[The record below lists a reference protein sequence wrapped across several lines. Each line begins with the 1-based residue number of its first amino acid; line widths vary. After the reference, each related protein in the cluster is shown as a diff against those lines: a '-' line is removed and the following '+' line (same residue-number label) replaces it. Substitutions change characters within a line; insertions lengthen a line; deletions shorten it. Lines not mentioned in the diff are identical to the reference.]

1 MVIQEI
7 ALEELT
13 LGEVR
18 NLAGHDRGISA
29 RDYFNIEALDKSDE
43 RIVVRVPANFRAISP
58 SFFQGMFAESV
69 VEFGD
74 ALKFLDHYRF
84 DAPAHIRAR
93 IAEYAEQAAGRVNS
107 SRN

>member
-1 MVIQEI
+1 MNMQEI

-18 NLAGHDRGISA
+18 NLAGHERGSSA
-29 RDYFNIEALDKSDE
+29 RDHFNIEALDKSEE

-69 VEFGD
+69 LQFGD

-93 IAEYAEQAAGRVNS
+93 IAEYAEQAAGRVPSNP
-107 SRN
+107 N